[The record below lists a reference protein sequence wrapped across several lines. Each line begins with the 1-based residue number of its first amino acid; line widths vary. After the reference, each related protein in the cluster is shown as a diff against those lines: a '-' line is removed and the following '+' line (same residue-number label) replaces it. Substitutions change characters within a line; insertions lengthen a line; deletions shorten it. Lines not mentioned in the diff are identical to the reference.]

1 MMPDKADDRNAEAP
15 KVEPALRRP
24 ARSKPDK
31 EARLRE
37 IRCEAELRG
46 RVEPHGARHGAA
58 SGAIAGA
65 PFPVASAETGY
76 YGTPLLKKSQWTME
90 IPAYFFV
97 GGAAGA
103 AAVIAAAGSLSGADE
118 DLIRDARWLAAIGG
132 AISPALLISD
142 LGMPSRFLNMLRV
155 FKIQSPMSVGS
166 WSLVAFSNA
175 AAASAFAGTL
185 QHRYRRDG
193 SGGMFRM
200 IGSAA
205 EAIAA
210 LTGLVLCTYTGV
222 LLGAT
227 AVPVWNENAG
237 TLPAHFAASGL
248 GAAVSILEL
257 KGHASNRAL
266 NALGIAAAAAETL
279 VGARVESRDKR
290 SLRPLKHGHSGA
302 LIRLGGLLAGP
313 LPLALRLLAGSPK
326 KRHFNKSWPKNLR
339 RIAALST
346 VAGSL
351 LTRAAWL
358 EAGKASQKDPASVLQ
373 LPASPGAAPIGA
385 KG

>member
-1 MMPDKADDRNAEAP
+1 MNDNPNNKMA
-15 KVEPALRRP
+15 RP
-24 ARSKPDK
+24 LAGARSKLDK
-31 EARLRE
+31 EARLHE
-37 IRCEAELRG
+37 IRREAELHG
-46 RVEPHGARHGAA
+46 RVGARGV
-58 SGAIAGA
+58 GDGGVQPTVPVEGA
-65 PFPVASAETGY
+65 PFPPASAETGY
-76 YGTPLLKKSQWTME
+76 YGTPLLKTSQWTME

-103 AAVIAAAGSLSGADE
+103 AAVIAAVGSLSGADE
-118 DLIRDARWLAAIGG
+118 DLVRDARWVAAIGG

-166 WSLVAFSNA
+166 WTLVAFSNA
-175 AAASAFAGTL
+175 AAASAFAGRL
-185 QHRYRRDG
+185 QRRCRRNG
-193 SGGMFRM
+193 RGEMFRV

-205 EAIAA
+205 GAVAA

-222 LLGAT
+222 LIGAT

-257 KGHASNRAL
+257 RGHQSNRAL
-266 NALGIAAAAAETL
+266 NALGIAAAAVETL
-279 VGARVESRDKR
+279 VGVRIESQDKR
-290 SLRPLKHGHSGA
+290 SLRSLKHGHSGGMV
-302 LIRLGGLLAGP
+302 RLGGVLAGP
-313 LPLALRLLAGSPK
+313 LPLALRLLTGSKTPRSK
-326 KRHFNKSWPKNLR
+326 HLR

-346 VAGSL
+346 IAGSL

-358 EAGKASQKDPASVLQ
+358 EAGKASQKDPAPVLE
-373 LPASPGAAPIGA
+373 LPASP
-385 KG
+385 

>member
-1 MMPDKADDRNAEAP
+1 MPDKTDKTDDRNAGTP
-15 KVEPALRRP
+15 KLERVSRRP

-31 EARLRE
+31 EARLHE
-37 IRCEAELRG
+37 IRREAELHG
-46 RVEPHGARHGAA
+46 RVEPRGARDGAA
-58 SGAIAGA
+58 PGAMAGA

-76 YGTPLLKKSQWTME
+76 YGTPLLKTSQWTME

-103 AAVIAAAGSLSGADE
+103 AAVIAAVGNLSGADH
-118 DLIRDARWLAAIGG
+118 DLVHDARWLAAIGG

-166 WSLVAFSNA
+166 WTLVAFSNA
-175 AAASAFAGTL
+175 AVASAFAATL
-185 QHRYRRDG
+185 QRRYRRHG
-193 SGGMFRM
+193 GGGMFR
-200 IGSAA
+200 IVGNAA
-205 EAIAA
+205 EALAA

-222 LLGAT
+222 LIGAT

-257 KGHASNRAL
+257 KGHESNRAL
-266 NALGIAAAAAETL
+266 NALGIAAAAVETL
-279 VGARVESRDKR
+279 VGARIETQHKR
-290 SLRPLKHGHSGA
+290 SLRPLKHGHSGG
-302 LIRLGGLLAGP
+302 LIRLGGLLSGP
-313 LPLALRLLAGSPK
+313 LPLTLRLLAGSPK
-326 KRHFNKSWPKNLR
+326 KRHPSKSWPKNLR
-339 RIAALST
+339 RVAALST

-358 EAGKASQKDPASVLQ
+358 EAGKASQKDPASLLE
-373 LPASPGAAPIGA
+373 LPARQ
-385 KG
+385 